1 MGFVQ
6 IIEYHTSKQDEV
18 RKVDEEWIA
27 ATEGKRSAGRA
38 MNCQDRNDPTRY
50 FQIVE
55 FPSYEAA
62 MKNSE
67 LPETAAMAE
76 KMGALCDG
84 PPIFYDLDLMTL
96 DELP

>member
-6 IIEYHTSKQDEV
+6 IIEYRTSKYDEV
-18 RKVDEEWIA
+18 RKLDEEWVA
-27 ATEGKRSAGRA
+27 MTKGKTSATRVTQ
-38 MNCQDRNDPTRY
+38 CVDRNDSTRC
-50 FQIVE
+50 FTIVE

-67 LPETAAMAE
+67 MPETAAMAE

-84 PPIFYDLDLMTL
+84 PPTFYDLDVNDVQDLA
-96 DELP
+96 